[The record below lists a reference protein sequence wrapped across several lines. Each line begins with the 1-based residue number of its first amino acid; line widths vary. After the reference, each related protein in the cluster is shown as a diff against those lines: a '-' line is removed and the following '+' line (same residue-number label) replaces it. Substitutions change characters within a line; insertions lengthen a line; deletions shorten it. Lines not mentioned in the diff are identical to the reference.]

1 VDPKHCTIWRFRVE
15 QTGDDHTN
23 VVITDLAE
31 FLKYLLNDGMAPE
44 GESLRRR
51 QGSGDV
57 MIIVG
62 LE

>member
-1 VDPKHCTIWRFRVE
+1 
-15 QTGDDHTN
+15 

-31 FLKYLLNDGMAPE
+31 FLRYLLNDGMAPE
-44 GESLRRR
+44 GERLRRR